1 MPNSIKYNAS
11 GEQDA
16 LRIGNY
22 HLGVGDVEKGPTAST
37 GYWNGYDPPSSG
49 YTIYLNKAS
58 QGPSIYA
65 PIDVSGLISIT
76 NQISGESFTTDEEC
90 FVWFA
95 GQNDKMVVNKNYEGI
110 VTEGL
115 EFLSDPGF
123 VPSYPQSGNTN
134 YDVSQNT
141 YTGTLTNTP
150 LYDQADG
157 GTFEYDGADT
167 FIDFGGTNL
176 NMGTSDATL
185 IAWVNIGSIP
195 SGYRIAFGK
204 GYAGSGNRYII
215 GIDSSRKMVSLIANS
230 SSAIIST
237 GTNAIP
243 TSTWKM
249 ITAVFDRSGNMSFYI
264 NGVSETVASNAD
276 ISSFVSDNITDTSIP
291 FRIGS
296 YAAVNKTDPLLVW
309 DGNIGT
315 TMLYFRTLSSDEVLT
330 NYNATKTRYGL

>member
-1 MPNSIKYNAS
+1 MPNSIKYNTS

-37 GYWNGYDPPSSG
+37 GYWNGYDPPSGG

-58 QGPSIYA
+58 QGPSIGV
-65 PIDVSGLISIT
+65 PNNVSELISFT
-76 NQISGESFTTDEEC
+76 NQISGESFTTDKEC

-123 VPSYPQSGNTN
+123 VPSYPRSGNTN

-157 GTFEYDGADT
+157 GTFEYDGTDT
-167 FIDFGGTNL
+167 LIDFGGTNL
-176 NMGTSDATL
+176 NLGTSDATL
-185 IAWVNIGSIP
+185 ISWVNIASIP
-195 SGYRIAFGK
+195 SNYRISLGK
-204 GYAGSGNRYII
+204 SYAGLGNRYAI
-215 GIDSSRKMVSLIANS
+215 GIDSSRKMISLIANPS
-230 SSAIIST
+230 TSVIST

-243 TSTWKM
+243 TGSWKM
-249 ITAVFDRSGNMSFYI
+249 IAVVFDRSGNVSFYI

-276 ISSFVSDNITDTSIP
+276 ISSLVSDNITDTSIP

-296 YAAVNKTDPLLVW
+296 YAGSNKIDPSLVW